1 MSSESLLSPIRQAN
15 NGFETHL
22 FVIWDK
28 GRRVAE
34 RRILDDI
41 RKRFQVVYEGEMSFP
56 CPAAEG
62 YCRFYGARD
71 PNLVKKASYCGKGPF
86 IIVVVKV
93 AEQKKF
99 VDQDG
104 KLVNALMF
112 SCKKTYRRW
121 SGGFFRVHGTLQP
134 AEFERDVFK
143 LTGCCAA
150 EWENGVPTGLHMEL
164 PPLESLP
171 SLATADAKSWKK
183 RNSAKRSKGFW
194 RVRIANA
201 ARPLARVR
209 FLRSTLRRPFLNL
222 LFGLPVRRKAA
233 SVGRGVNVE
242 GPCSVT
248 RRTAIGVCVSI
259 GSMAVFCGGE
269 LAIGDNVR
277 ISSDVNVITRDFICD
292 DDDDERKRL
301 GGAYSRSGVTIGNSA
316 RIGSNVTILPGT
328 IIGRGAVVLDGAVAQ
343 GCIPD
348 SAVYGGTPGRIVA
361 ERNGALEE
369 GGSVQELC
377 ATIGA
382 GVDAEGLEMLV
393 DRRSGLLHR
402 CVLSG
407 TWHGKPC
414 IVKWTDN
421 DPGSIENEYEVGKV
435 FHEASGGLS
444 PQMYCF
450 RREGQCATCV
460 MERLPGKPLASIVG
474 ELACGD
480 ARTKELG
487 GQIAGLFATMRRIGM
502 CHRDLHPGNIMVDE
516 SGVARLFDFQNASL
530 ASLGK
535 EAFAHALAASR
546 AYIYKFRS
554 LHQSVIGLYNDCEHM
569 LAKLDATGA
578 LHRELSG
585 IWRGKVR
592 DYDYYCPVGA
602 YHAIRFALR
611 SVGVCLRAALP
622 CQESVLD
629 KLRTK
634 LAVTGP
640 SLRYWVR
647 HGVTGRAGFVSER
660 KGC

>member
-1 MSSESLLSPIRQAN
+1 MS
-15 NGFETHL
+15 GDFETHL

-41 RKRFQVVYEGEMSFP
+41 RKRFPIVYEGEMSFP
-56 CPAAEG
+56 CPAEEG

-71 PNLVKKASYCGKGPF
+71 SNLVKKASYCGKGSF
-86 IIVVVKV
+86 IIVVVRV
-93 AEQKKF
+93 SEQQKF

-134 AEFERDVFK
+134 AEFERDIFK
-143 LTGCCAA
+143 LTGHGAA
-150 EWENGVPTGLHMEL
+150 EWEKGVPTGLHMEL

-171 SLATADAKSWKK
+171 SSAAADAKSGKK
-183 RNSAKRSKGFW
+183 RNNAKRSKGFW
-194 RVRIANA
+194 RVRIAHVV
-201 ARPLARVR
+201 RPLARVS
-209 FLRSTLRRPFLNL
+209 FLRRPLLNL

-233 SVGRGVNVE
+233 SVGRGLNVE

-259 GSMAVFCGGE
+259 GSMAVFGGGE
-269 LAIGDNVR
+269 LTIGDNVR
-277 ISSDVNVITRDFICD
+277 ISSDVNVITRDRICD

-328 IIGRGAVVLDGAVAQ
+328 SIGSGAVVQEGAVVQ
-343 GCIPD
+343 GYIPD
-348 SAVYGGTPGRIVA
+348 SAVYGGTPGRIIA
-361 ERNGALEE
+361 ERKDAMEE
-369 GGSVQELC
+369 GGSVPELC
-377 ATIGA
+377 AVIGA
-382 GVDAEGLEMLV
+382 EVGAEDLEVLV

-402 CVLSG
+402 CVLAG
-407 TWHGKPC
+407 TWHGNPC

-421 DPGSIENEYEVGKV
+421 DPGSIENEYEVGKA
-435 FHEASGGLS
+435 FYEASGGLS

-450 RREGQCATCV
+450 RREGPCATCV

-474 ELACGD
+474 ELADGE

-502 CHRDLHPGNIMVDE
+502 CHRDLHPRNIMVDDG
-516 SGVARLFDFQNASL
+516 GVARLFDFQNASL

-535 EAFAHALAASR
+535 EALAHALAASR

-554 LHQSVIGLYNDCEHM
+554 PHQPVIGLYNDCEHM
-569 LAKLDATGA
+569 LAKLDATSA
-578 LHRELSG
+578 LHRELAG
-585 IWRGKVR
+585 LWRGKVR

-622 CQESVLD
+622 CRESVLD
-629 KLRTK
+629 KLRAK

-640 SLRYWVR
+640 SLRYWAR

-660 KGC
+660 KGS